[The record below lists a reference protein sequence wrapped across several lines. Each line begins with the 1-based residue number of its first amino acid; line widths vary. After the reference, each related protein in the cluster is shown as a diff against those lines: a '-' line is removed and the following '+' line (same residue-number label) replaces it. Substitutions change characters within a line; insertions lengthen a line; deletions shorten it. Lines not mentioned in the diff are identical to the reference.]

1 VTFLSRAFAL
11 IDSRLDKSAVGRR
24 WQRDKWR
31 IAYRFG
37 VVHPTPSF
45 EELID
50 QPRRSVLTRTVA
62 EFGGV
67 GSVLEVG
74 CGQGQ
79 NLYLLSRALRGATLY
94 GIDISATAVV
104 AARRELAAR
113 GLSTVNLDVADIV
126 DLRAFRDASVDVVVA
141 DAVLLYLPPTQIET
155 ALREILRVA
164 ARGVVLSTWDLASS
178 QGSEPWVYDE
188 GTWVYDHRRLLEH
201 RNDLRIEA
209 VSVPRDMWP
218 DGRWTKYGV
227 VLKLTRRPEG
237 PSAAREQTPPTHR

>member
-11 IDSRLDKSAVGRR
+11 IDSRLDNSVVGRR

-37 VVHPTPSF
+37 VVHAMPSF
-45 EELID
+45 EELIV
-50 QPRRSVLTRTVA
+50 QPRRSILTRTVA
-62 EFGGV
+62 EFGSV

-79 NLYLLSRALRGATLY
+79 NLYLLSRALSGATLY

-113 GLSTVNLDVADIV
+113 GVSRVNLDVADIV
-126 DLRAFRDASVDVVVA
+126 DLKTFRDASVDVVVA
-141 DAVLLYLPPTQIET
+141 DAVLFYLPPTQIET

-164 ARGVVLSTWDLASS
+164 ARGVVLSTWDLASPL
-178 QGSEPWVYDE
+178 GSEPWVYDD

-201 RNDLRIEA
+201 RSDLRIEA
-209 VSVPRDMWP
+209 VSVPRDIWR
-218 DGRWTKYGV
+218 DKRWTKYGV
-227 VLKLTRRPEG
+227 VLKLTRRPERPAVRG
-237 PSAAREQTPPTHR
+237 QAPPTHR